1 MFHVKQNYNVSRET
15 IFYEVSFMYY
25 DYDKIS
31 SYNATFNM
39 IITNR
44 GFGKTYGAKKRA
56 INKFLKKGEQFIY
69 VRRYKS
75 ELKKVKDKFFEKV
88 KKEFEGHEFEIK
100 GFTAY
105 IDKKVAGYLIP
116 LSTSLSEKSN
126 EYPNV
131 TTILFDEFL
140 IDKSYIRYLDNEV
153 ETLLDL
159 VYTVQRERENVR
171 VYLLGNNVTT
181 VNPYFEYFNIN
192 PNPNERFSL
201 YQNGE
206 LVVSYETSNEFIN
219 KMKNTKF
226 GKLVSGTNY
235 EEFAIENKSQRDNK
249 SFVCKLPISK
259 CHPLFSLTLDNKTV
273 FVYWMA
279 DLFYFSNHGTIMT
292 NYVLDGNSHSEN
304 MILLTSKEPMLKGLV
319 KAFSQGKCRFQTQ
332 SIKET
337 SLQMFKKI
345 GFNY

>member
-1 MFHVKQNYNVSRET
+1 
-15 IFYEVSFMYY
+15 MYY

-44 GFGKTYGAKKRA
+44 GYGKTYGAKKRA

-75 ELKKVKDKFFEKV
+75 ELKKVKDKFFEKI
-88 KKEFEGHEFEIK
+88 KKEFEGHKFEIK

-105 IDKKVAGYLIP
+105 IDDKVAGYLIP

-131 TTILFDEFL
+131 TTIIFDEFL
-140 IDKSYIRYLDNEV
+140 IDKAYIRYLDNEV

-181 VNPYFEYFNIN
+181 VNPYFDYFNIN
-192 PNPNERFSL
+192 PNPSERFSL
-201 YQNGE
+201 
-206 LVVSYETSNEFIN
+206 
-219 KMKNTKF
+219 
-226 GKLVSGTNY
+226 
-235 EEFAIENKSQRDNK
+235 
-249 SFVCKLPISK
+249 
-259 CHPLFSLTLDNKTV
+259 
-273 FVYWMA
+273 
-279 DLFYFSNHGTIMT
+279 
-292 NYVLDGNSHSEN
+292 
-304 MILLTSKEPMLKGLV
+304 
-319 KAFSQGKCRFQTQ
+319 
-332 SIKET
+332 
-337 SLQMFKKI
+337 
-345 GFNY
+345 

>member
-1 MFHVKQNYNVSRET
+1 
-15 IFYEVSFMYY
+15 MYY

-88 KKEFEGHEFEIK
+88 KQEFPEHEFEIK

-181 VNPYFEYFNIN
+181 VNPYFDYFNIN

-219 KMKNTKF
+219 KMKSTKF

-249 SFVCKLPISK
+249 SFVSKLPISK

-332 SIKET
+332 SLKEL

>member
-1 MFHVKQNYNVSRET
+1 
-15 IFYEVSFMYY
+15 MYY

-75 ELKKVKDKFFEKV
+75 ELKKVKDKFFEKI
-88 KKEFEGHEFEIK
+88 KKEFEGHKFEIK

-105 IDKKVAGYLIP
+105 ID
-116 LSTSLSEKSN
+116 
-126 EYPNV
+126 
-131 TTILFDEFL
+131 
-140 IDKSYIRYLDNEV
+140 
-153 ETLLDL
+153 
-159 VYTVQRERENVR
+159 
-171 VYLLGNNVTT
+171 
-181 VNPYFEYFNIN
+181 
-192 PNPNERFSL
+192 
-201 YQNGE
+201 
-206 LVVSYETSNEFIN
+206 
-219 KMKNTKF
+219 
-226 GKLVSGTNY
+226 
-235 EEFAIENKSQRDNK
+235 
-249 SFVCKLPISK
+249 
-259 CHPLFSLTLDNKTV
+259 NKTV
-273 FVYWMA
+273 FVYWYA

-319 KAFSQGKCRFQTQ
+319 KAFSRGKCRFQTQ
-332 SIKET
+332 SIKEI

>member
-1 MFHVKQNYNVSRET
+1 
-15 IFYEVSFMYY
+15 MYY

-181 VNPYFEYFNIN
+181 VNPYFDYFNIN

-219 KMKNTKF
+219 KMKSTKF

-235 EEFAIENKSQRDNK
+235 EDFAIENKSQRDNR
-249 SFVCKLPISK
+249 SFVSKLPISK

-273 FVYWMA
+273 FVYWYA

-337 SLQMFKKI
+337 SLQIFKKI